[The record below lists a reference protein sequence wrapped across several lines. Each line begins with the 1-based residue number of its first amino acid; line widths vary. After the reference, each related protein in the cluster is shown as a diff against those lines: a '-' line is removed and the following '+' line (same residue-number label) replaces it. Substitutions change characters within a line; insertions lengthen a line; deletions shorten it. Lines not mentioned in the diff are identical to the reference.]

1 MSFVRSIVRSWVR
14 DRSAVV
20 VLRETKVFLEFPFLY
35 LDIFYVLLTAGARD
49 KKRTVSSS
57 SHSLLTSF
65 TSLSLSLLL
74 LRFTLKTRKHAD
86 AVHG

>member
-35 LDIFYVLLTAGARD
+35 LDIFYVLLTAD